1 MAMGENEKDI
11 LLAALD
17 TVGTIYS
24 ANKETQASLN
34 LAEMEAD
41 NRKLLLEMQQNNAVA
56 NTYLQDSL
64 ETKRILDQ
72 RLFELQDSASNIGL
86 VLDDLDK
93 ISNENKSG
101 NTDKIMNPSVSQIA
115 GQMDITK
122 EKINSVSNKIANFKR
137 GEIAAKAMDL
147 NNDFIVDENE
157 LETYY
162 QSTGELRNPSFILGV
177 QSYKGTP
184 DQLIDLKGKQVA
196 VETESLKLDYL
207 PIMLQQ
213 DVNLANINIDLA
225 DLSISEKRNQIEL
238 LRQQTKQATVNLSIS
253 KLERDKLSL
262 ELNDAISEKD
272 VTALDNTAKNLGQL
286 KLNYKENATYLA
298 NGYLSTIK
306 FKNHDGDYT
315 DMFTVLS
322 YSDEDD
328 VKKFN
333 ERFKNKNDHLS
344 LIKDEVYSLYQNIFN
359 AKIDGITDASMIAGN
374 HAQKIIGYREELT
387 QFIRNNKDYF
397 KGGDY
402 TVNQIYAD
410 PKLLQEFMRVT
421 IGETEYLKEGGGY
434 THSRGQTQHFDTYW
448 NNKNPDKDYNQLTFL
463 NIKKGYQYYVSGA
476 YDDLKSAEV
485 LGQTYQDIRL
495 LDDEILGITSKMAD
509 IYGSGTPTDKDFKE
523 NYQNIYYNRFNQLD
537 EENIKKALDAINNP
551 IK

>member
-162 QSTGELRNPSFILGV
+162 QSTGELRDPSFILGV

-184 DQLIDLKGKQVA
+184 DQIIDLEGKQIA
-196 VETESLKLDYL
+196 VQTEALKLDYL

-213 DVNLANINIDLA
+213 DVNLAHINIDLA

-262 ELNDAISEKD
+262 ELNDAISETD

-322 YSDEDD
+322 Y
-328 VKKFN
+328 
-333 ERFKNKNDHLS
+333 
-344 LIKDEVYSLYQNIFN
+344 
-359 AKIDGITDASMIAGN
+359 
-374 HAQKIIGYREELT
+374 
-387 QFIRNNKDYF
+387 
-397 KGGDY
+397 
-402 TVNQIYAD
+402 
-410 PKLLQEFMRVT
+410 
-421 IGETEYLKEGGGY
+421 
-434 THSRGQTQHFDTYW
+434 
-448 NNKNPDKDYNQLTFL
+448 
-463 NIKKGYQYYVSGA
+463 
-476 YDDLKSAEV
+476 
-485 LGQTYQDIRL
+485 
-495 LDDEILGITSKMAD
+495 
-509 IYGSGTPTDKDFKE
+509 
-523 NYQNIYYNRFNQLD
+523 
-537 EENIKKALDAINNP
+537 
-551 IK
+551 